1 MVDIKAIF
9 EFFADNPPSILIAG
23 GFLCAII
30 AAFYQALDLFDV
42 SRNLYV
48 FGGIGILAGIV
59 LQIWWLETR

>member
-9 EFFADNPPSILIAG
+9 EFLADNPPSILIAG

-30 AAFYQALDLFDV
+30 AASYQALNLHEV

-48 FGGIGILAGIV
+48 FGGIGIFAGIV
-59 LQIWWLETR
+59 LQIWWLERR